1 MSNRG
6 VDAFKHD
13 DYGEKIII
21 ERRISESGN
30 TTTLKDSRGKFS
42 FLIKHTNKFSLMRYF
57 EESYYVVECFKLY

>member
-42 FLIKHTNKFSLMRYF
+42 FLIMHTNKFS
-57 EESYYVVECFKLY
+57 